1 MNRPS
6 RITTYRG
13 RTGLRSGVVLSVLLL
28 AVGVAVACGGG
39 EEVTRAFG
47 RNLDIAVSD
56 PVLVDKFAFSDLEGK
71 HRVLFPSA
79 SNRRLALVETTVANR
94 TATVIKM
101 LIDPSATQLGYRRGD
116 KFDAVDPFLASQIVD
131 VADTEENKYAPLLW
145 GEVELARYFE
155 ATGWLV
161 FDVPKGMTLGSL
173 WWSEVDDMI
182 ADYVSR
188 FHGQDQ

>member
-1 MNRPS
+1 MNEMHRKRPLAS
-6 RITTYRG
+6 RALKAS
-13 RTGLRSGVVLSVLLL
+13 GLPLVLLAL
-28 AVGVAVACGGG
+28 AVGLLAACGD
-39 EEVTRAFG
+39 EESVTRAFG

-56 PVLVDKFAFSDLEGK
+56 PVLVDRFAFTDTDGN

-94 TATVIKM
+94 TATVVKM
-101 LIDPSATQLGYRRGD
+101 LVDPSAAQLGYRRGER
-116 KFDAVDPFLASQIVD
+116 FDAVDPFTASQIVD
-131 VADTEENKYAPLLW
+131 VGDPEEDRYAPLLW
-145 GEVELARYFE
+145 GEVELARYFQ

-188 FHGQDQ
+188 FHGQDR